1 MPGQGGG
8 RPRPK
13 FDNVD
18 DLRCDV
24 VMVGGGIVGL
34 ATALSLAGRLPDLR
48 LAVVEKEPELGL
60 HQTSHNSG
68 VIHSGIYYR
77 PGSHKARLCV
87 EGARLL
93 RAFCAE
99 RGIRVEDRGKVI
111 VATSERELSSL
122 DDLYRRGLANGVRD
136 LQRIGP
142 QRLREI
148 EPHAAG
154 MRAIHSPHTACV
166 DFSQVAHAMAGEARR
181 RAVEIRTAAGVTA
194 IAREPGGL
202 IVRTARGGVRTR
214 YLVNCAGLHADV
226 VARMAGASPDVRL
239 VPFRGEYY
247 LVRPERRDLV
257 RGLIYPVPDPAFPFL
272 GVHFTRTVHGDVE
285 AGPNAVL
292 ALAREGYSWTRMHP
306 AEMISTLA
314 FPGFWRMARHY
325 WRTGLYEVYRS
336 LSARVFVRALQRLVP
351 DIRPQDVVR
360 GGAGV
365 RAQAVSASGALVDD
379 FSIVETPGAIHVL
392 NAPSPAATASLAIGI
407 YVGDLAIAAFG
418 LRARPAGEAI

>member
-13 FDNVD
+13 FDSMD
-18 DLRCDV
+18 DLRCDMV
-24 VMVGGGIVGL
+24 IVGGGIVGL

-48 LAVVEKEPELGL
+48 LALLEKEPELGL

-99 RGIRVEDRGKVI
+99 RGIRIEDRGKVI

-122 DDLYRRGLANGVRD
+122 DDLHQRGLANGVRD

-142 QRLREI
+142 QRLCEI
-148 EPHAAG
+148 EPYASG
-154 MRAIHSPHTACV
+154 IRAIHSPHTACV
-166 DFSQVAHAMAGEARR
+166 DFSQVAHAMAGEARM

-202 IVRTARGGVRTR
+202 IVRTARGDVRTT

-292 ALAREGYSWTRMHP
+292 ALAREGYSWTRVHP
-306 AEMISTLA
+306 AELISTLA
-314 FPGFWRMARHY
+314 FPGFWRMARRY

-365 RAQAVSASGALVDD
+365 RAQAVSASGTLVDD
-379 FSIVETPGAIHVL
+379 FSIVETPGAVHVL
-392 NAPSPAATASLAIGI
+392 NAPSPAATASLAIGHH
-407 YVGDLAIAAFG
+407 VGRLAIAAFG